1 MKSIWLE
8 KVIDSVADRGRE
20 LLGIRGDRSPSDLE
34 NLCAALLTQKGE
46 ASGTALAR
54 EILRNYQQLST
65 AQKLDFFTLLER
77 RFGPDKDAIFKAAS
91 EFRQSGS
98 AQAWLALSETIEPQ
112 RQRLFR
118 RLNAAPDGTRSLVGM
133 RADLLKLLS
142 QNPTLAAVDTDL
154 KRLLAFWFNRGFL
167 ELRRIDWR
175 TSAAVLEKL
184 ITYESVHEIQSWSDL
199 RRRLEAD
206 RRCFAFF
213 HPALADEPL
222 IFVEAALVR
231 GMATAIDPLIDES
244 APVLIAQDADSVI
257 FYSINNCLA
266 GLRGVSFGNF
276 LIKQVAMEL
285 QREFPAVKLFSTL
298 SPMPGFRRAL
308 ADRKVFT
315 DWRLRAIVGSAAQ
328 ELCNVAGTSDLASAL
343 ERLLEEPQAHEG
355 LLTVPLA
362 RLGLAYLVCARR
374 KGKPLDPVAHFHLSN
389 GAQLERINP
398 FANCSPTGLRQSAGL
413 MVNYRYISQD
423 FESNHE
429 AFAQHKKIQ
438 LGRPL
443 QKEAK
448 AVREAWISRK
458 GTSKP
463 A

>member
-1 MKSIWLE
+1 MRSIWLE

-20 LLGIRGDRSPSDLE
+20 LLGIRGDRSPSGLE
-34 NLCAALLTQKGE
+34 NLCNALLTQKGE

-54 EILRNYQQLST
+54 EILRHYEQLPT
-65 AQKLDFFTLLER
+65 AAKLDFFTLLDR
-77 RFGPDKDAIFKAAS
+77 RYGPDKDAIFKAAS
-91 EFRQSGS
+91 VFRESGS
-98 AQAWLALSETIEPQ
+98 AEAWLALRETIEPQ

-118 RLNAAPDGTRSLVGM
+118 RLNAAPDGTRALVGM
-133 RADLLKLLS
+133 RADLLALLG
-142 QNPTLAAVDTDL
+142 QDPALEAVDTDL
-154 KRLLAFWFNRGFL
+154 KRLLTFWFNRGFL

-175 TSAAVLEKL
+175 TSATVLEKL

-231 GMATAIDPLIDES
+231 GMAASIEPLIDEN
-244 APVLIAQDADSVI
+244 APVLNPQDADSVI

-308 ADRKVFT
+308 ADTKVFT
-315 DWRLRAIVGSAAQ
+315 DWRLQAIVGSAAK
-328 ELCNVAGTSDLASAL
+328 ELCSVAGTPDLASAL
-343 ERLLEEPQAHEG
+343 QRLLEKPGSHEN
-355 LLTVPLA
+355 LLSGPLV

-398 FANCSPTGLRQSAGL
+398 LANGSPTGLRQSAGL

-438 LGRPL
+438 LGRSL
-443 QKEAK
+443 QKEAR
-448 AVREAWISRK
+448 AVREAWVSRK
-458 GTSKP
+458 GISRL